1 MSTNDRSHYFIRSD
15 RPQRHYN
22 TVTGRRNR
30 NRDSYRHQHVSV
42 SNLQTRQAVTTR
54 TLMNKRLRLAVM
66 VTIALLAVVCNSCGR
81 EVPTDSFVRDEMNS
95 VRERTVPS
103 DAVVDSSSDPK
114 LNEYSIIANWEF
126 ETSEEKSVY
135 MAWVSQQFQ
144 RDFTLKTSSE
154 TSAVF
159 LKDFRGDVESVTIQ
173 TSSSN
178 GRLHVRV
185 TNSIYPD

>member
-1 MSTNDRSHYFIRSD
+1 
-15 RPQRHYN
+15 
-22 TVTGRRNR
+22 
-30 NRDSYRHQHVSV
+30 
-42 SNLQTRQAVTTR
+42 
-54 TLMNKRLRLAVM
+54 MNKRLRLAVM